1 MNIRVKNVQIIVIV
15 ILLKIFMIQFK
26 IIAFLH
32 SIWASQNHFLME
44 FSSPGNADDVLGN
57 CKTRNGIF
65 IWKAVA
71 INNDQY
77 CKNWTCC
84 GSR

>member
-1 MNIRVKNVQIIVIV
+1 
-15 ILLKIFMIQFK
+15 
-26 IIAFLH
+26 
-32 SIWASQNHFLME
+32 ME

-65 IWKAVA
+65 IGKAVA

-84 GSR
+84 G